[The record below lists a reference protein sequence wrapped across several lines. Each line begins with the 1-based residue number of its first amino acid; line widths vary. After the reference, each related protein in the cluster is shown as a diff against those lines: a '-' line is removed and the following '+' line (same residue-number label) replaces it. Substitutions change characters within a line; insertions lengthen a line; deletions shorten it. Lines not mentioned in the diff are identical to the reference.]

1 MSLRGPRR
9 DGSTEP
15 AAQAPPPDKHRVLI
29 LGGGFGGLYAA
40 QQLRRAPVEV
50 TLVDRRNF
58 HLFQPLLYQVA
69 TGGLSPGDISS
80 PIRRALRKQ
89 RNARVLLGE
98 AIGLDADRRLVELRG
113 GERLPYDSLVVA
125 TGARHHY
132 FGNEDWERKAPGLK
146 SIEDATELRSR
157 ILLAFERG
165 EREPDPATRRA
176 LLNFVIVGAGPTGV
190 ELAGAICELARDT
203 LRHDFR
209 SIDPREARVLLV
221 EGADRVLPVYPTDL
235 SAKARKALERLGA
248 EVRVDTLVEDLADD
262 SVTLESNGQRERV
275 PTGCV
280 LWAAGVRRIVYLGG
294 LGEEG
299 ADLSPHLRSRHDVGR
314 TLRDSGVPVIEF
326 RASIVI
332 GSGSLSFEM
341 LRALVDRLPVMVT
354 PRLSSLWLGLVT
366 PLYARVGRALIE
378 SICHETVVRD
388 DRAHRDFAV
397 EPMGVAEAIACAL
410 ANEDRD
416 FAETRWSD
424 AISAGGREPGL
435 LGSYGGVRRGR
446 RLVDTRRRE
455 LDLTGAEAFA
465 PIRRIGGSTGWY
477 AFDWLW
483 RVRGFLDLLAGGV
496 GVRRGRPDPEQPRV
510 GDTIDWWRVEAYEP
524 ERLLRLRAE
533 MKVPGRAWLEFE
545 VEPTARGAA
554 IQQAAIFDPT
564 GLSGLLYWYG
574 IYLLHAA
581 VFRGMLAGIA
591 RAARHSAGAGAP
603 R

>member
-1 MSLRGPRR
+1 
-9 DGSTEP
+9 
-15 AAQAPPPDKHRVLI
+15 
-29 LGGGFGGLYAA
+29 
-40 QQLRRAPVEV
+40 
-50 TLVDRRNF
+50 
-58 HLFQPLLYQVA
+58 
-69 TGGLSPGDISS
+69 
-80 PIRRALRKQ
+80 
-89 RNARVLLGE
+89 
-98 AIGLDADRRLVELRG
+98 
-113 GERLPYDSLVVA
+113 
-125 TGARHHY
+125 
-132 FGNEDWERKAPGLK
+132 
-146 SIEDATELRSR
+146 
-157 ILLAFERG
+157 
-165 EREPDPATRRA
+165 
-176 LLNFVIVGAGPTGV
+176 
-190 ELAGAICELARDT
+190 
-203 LRHDFR
+203 
-209 SIDPREARVLLV
+209 
-221 EGADRVLPVYPTDL
+221 
-235 SAKARKALERLGA
+235 
-248 EVRVDTLVEDLADD
+248 
-262 SVTLESNGQRERV
+262 
-275 PTGCV
+275 
-280 LWAAGVRRIVYLGG
+280 
-294 LGEEG
+294 
-299 ADLSPHLRSRHDVGR
+299 
-314 TLRDSGVPVIEF
+314 
-326 RASIVI
+326 
-332 GSGSLSFEM
+332 
-341 LRALVDRLPVMVT
+341 VT